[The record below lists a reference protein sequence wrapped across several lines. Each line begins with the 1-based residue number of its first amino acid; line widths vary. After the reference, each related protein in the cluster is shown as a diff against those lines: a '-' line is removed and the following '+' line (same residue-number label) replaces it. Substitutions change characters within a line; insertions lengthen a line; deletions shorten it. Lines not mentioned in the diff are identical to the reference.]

1 MSESNTQERKRR
13 GWLVFA
19 LAAAILLLAV
29 LAFTMYAQET
39 PVDPLAGIWQG
50 TVTAKPG
57 SMQIFFTIE
66 KRSDGAYMAKVD
78 IPAQSARDIP
88 VTGLRWSPPDL
99 MLDMSSYGIVYE
111 GKMAPD
117 GSAIDGLF
125 KIGDDAPPL
134 LLQRATAVPDMRRPQ
149 EPQKPY
155 PYEEAEVTF
164 RNQAAAIDLS
174 GTLTMPSGAGPFPA
188 VVLISGSGP
197 QDRNS
202 AIAGHRP
209 FLVLADFLA
218 RRGIAVLRHDD
229 RGCNRSGG
237 SFHNATTADFAS
249 DAAAAWEFLAR
260 QPRIDPRCVG
270 LYGHSEGGIMAPMVA
285 ARNPKVAFLV
295 LLAGTGIPGER
306 LVLMQ
311 VEAIAR
317 SRGAGEEA
325 VHKEVRLN
333 QGIIGVLKTQEDP
346 QIAEREMKRIA
357 LGALAGMSAE
367 EKKQLN
373 ESEEGQLADIKG
385 FVADLDWNRFLLSY
399 DPAAS
404 LRRVKCPVLALNGEK
419 DTQVDADVN
428 LPAIARAL
436 NQGGNPNVETAKL
449 PGLNHLFQTAQTGH
463 PREYGRISETMAPDV
478 LQRVADWIVKVTRK

>member
-1 MSESNTQERKRR
+1 MSEANTRDRSPR
-13 GWLVFA
+13 NWLAFG
-19 LAAAILLLAV
+19 LAIAILLVAV
-29 LAFTMYAQET
+29 LAFTMYAQEM
-39 PVDPLAGIWQG
+39 PADPLAGVWQG
-50 TVTAKPG
+50 TVAGKPG
-57 SMQIFFTIE
+57 NMQIFFTIE

-88 VTGLRWSPPDL
+88 VTGLRWHPPDL

-117 GSAIDGLF
+117 GSAINGRF

-134 LLQRATAVPDMRRPQ
+134 VLQRAAAVPDMRRPQ
-149 EPQKPY
+149 EPQPPY
-155 PYEEAEVTF
+155 PYEEIEVTF
-164 RNQAAAIDLS
+164 RNRAAGIDLA
-174 GTLTMPSGAGPFPA
+174 GTLTLPGGAGPFPA

-209 FLVLADFLA
+209 FLVAADYLT

-237 SFHNATTADFAS
+237 NFHNATTADFAG
-249 DAAAAWEFLAR
+249 DAGAAWEFLAR
-260 QPRIDPRCVG
+260 QPRIDPKRVG
-270 LYGHSEGGIMAPMVA
+270 LCGHSEGAIAAPMVA

-306 LVLMQ
+306 LWFMQ
-311 VEAIAR
+311 AESLAR

-325 VHKEVRLN
+325 VRKELALSAKLFA
-333 QGIIGVLKTQEDP
+333 VLKSESDP
-346 QIAEREMKRIA
+346 AIVEPEMKRIA
-357 LGALAGMSAE
+357 LEALAGMSAE

-373 ESEEGQLADIKG
+373 ESEEMQMADIKSY
-385 FVADLDWNRFLLSY
+385 VADLDWNRFLASY

-404 LRRVKCPVLALNGEK
+404 LRRVHCPVLALHGEK

-436 NQGGNPNVETAKL
+436 NEGGNTGVETAEL
-449 PGLNHLFQTAQTGH
+449 PGLNHLFQTAGTGH
-463 PREYGRISETMAPDV
+463 PREYGRIAETMAPAV
-478 LQRVADWIVKVTRK
+478 LQRVADWILRTVRR